1 MMKKLFMTC
10 VLAVMTLAAYAQNY
24 MVVDS
29 EKIFKSQ
36 SDYTA
41 ALSTLDELARSEQK
55 RVDEK
60 FAEIESLYNRY
71 MRVKS
76 SMTLTQQQAQENEI
90 MKREQEA
97 IAYQESV
104 FGNEGT
110 LMQRRVELIQP
121 IQKRVFSAIES
132 YAREEGFDLVID
144 SASNPTLIYRS
155 EAIDKTQAVIDRLK

>member
-1 MMKKLFMTC
+1 MRKVFLSWI
-10 VLAVMTLAAYAQNY
+10 LALAAFAGYAQNY

-36 SDYTA
+36 ADYTE
-41 ALSTLDELARSEQK
+41 ALTTLDELAKAEQK

-60 FAEIESLYNRY
+60 FAEVENLYNRY
-71 MRVKS
+71 MRVKN
-76 SMTLTQQQAQENEI
+76 SMTPAQQQAQENEI
-90 MKREQEA
+90 LQREQQA
-97 IAYQESV
+97 MQFQESI
-104 FGNEGT
+104 FGNEGS

-132 YAREEGFDLVID
+132 YAREAGYDLVID

-155 EAIDKTQAVIDRLK
+155 EQVDKTQAVIDRLK

>member
-1 MMKKLFMTC
+1 MRKVFLSWI
-10 VLAVMTLAAYAQNY
+10 LALVAFAGYAQNY

-36 SDYTA
+36 ADYTE
-41 ALSTLDELARSEQK
+41 ALTTLDELAKAEQK

-60 FAEIESLYNRY
+60 FAEVESLYNRY
-71 MRVKS
+71 MRVKN
-76 SMTLTQQQAQENEI
+76 SMTPAQQQAQENEI
-90 MKREQEA
+90 LQREQQA
-97 IAYQESV
+97 IQFQESI
-104 FGNEGT
+104 FGNEGS

-132 YAREEGFDLVID
+132 YAREAGYDLVID

-155 EAIDKTQAVIDRLK
+155 EQVDMTQAVIDRLK

>member
-1 MMKKLFMTC
+1 MRKVFLSWI
-10 VLAVMTLAAYAQNY
+10 LALAAFAGYAQNY

-36 SDYTA
+36 ADYTE
-41 ALSTLDELARSEQK
+41 ALTTLDELAKAEQK

-60 FAEIESLYNRY
+60 FAEVENLYNRY
-71 MRVKS
+71 MRVKN
-76 SMTLTQQQAQENEI
+76 SMTPAQQQAQENEI
-90 MKREQEA
+90 LQREQQA
-97 IAYQESV
+97 IQFQESI
-104 FGNEGT
+104 FGNEGS

-132 YAREEGFDLVID
+132 YAREAGYDLVID

-155 EAIDKTQAVIDRLK
+155 EQVDKTQAVIDRLK

>member
-1 MMKKLFMTC
+1 MRKVFLSWIW
-10 VLAVMTLAAYAQNY
+10 ALAALAGYAQNY

-36 SDYTA
+36 ADYTQ
-41 ALSTLDELARSEQK
+41 ALTTLDELAKAEQK

-60 FAEIESLYNRY
+60 FAEVESLYNRY
-71 MRVKS
+71 MRVKN
-76 SMTLTQQQAQENEI
+76 SMTPAQQQAQENEI
-90 MKREQEA
+90 LQREQQA
-97 IAYQESV
+97 IQFQESI
-104 FGNEGT
+104 FGNEGS

-132 YAREEGFDLVID
+132 YAREAGYDLVID

-155 EAIDKTQAVIDRLK
+155 EQVDKTQAVIDRLK

>member
-1 MMKKLFMTC
+1 MRKVFLSWI
-10 VLAVMTLAAYAQNY
+10 LALVAFAGYAQNY

-36 SDYTA
+36 ADYTE
-41 ALSTLDELARSEQK
+41 ALTTLDELAKAEQK

-60 FAEIESLYNRY
+60 FAEVESLYNRY
-71 MRVKS
+71 MRVKN
-76 SMTLTQQQAQENEI
+76 SMTPAQQQAQENEI
-90 MKREQEA
+90 LQREQQA
-97 IAYQESV
+97 IQFQESI
-104 FGNEGT
+104 FGNEGS

-132 YAREEGFDLVID
+132 YAREAGYDLVID

-155 EAIDKTQAVIDRLK
+155 EQVDKTQAVIDRLK

>member
-1 MMKKLFMTC
+1 MRKVFLSWI
-10 VLAVMTLAAYAQNY
+10 LALAALAGYAQNY

-36 SDYTA
+36 ADYTE
-41 ALSTLDELARSEQK
+41 ALTTLDELAKAEQK

-60 FAEIESLYNRY
+60 FAEVESLYNRY
-71 MRVKS
+71 MRVKN
-76 SMTLTQQQAQENEI
+76 SMTPAQQQAQENEI
-90 MKREQEA
+90 LQREQQA
-97 IAYQESV
+97 IQFQESI
-104 FGNEGT
+104 FGNEGS

-132 YAREEGFDLVID
+132 YAREAGYDLVID

-155 EAIDKTQAVIDRLK
+155 EQVDKTQAVIDRLK

>member
-1 MMKKLFMTC
+1 MRKVFLSWI
-10 VLAVMTLAAYAQNY
+10 LALAAFAGYAQNY

-36 SDYTA
+36 ADYTE
-41 ALSTLDELARSEQK
+41 ALTTLDELAKAEQK

-60 FAEIESLYNRY
+60 FAEVENLYNRY
-71 MRVKS
+71 MRVKN
-76 SMTLTQQQAQENEI
+76 SMTPAQQQAQETEI
-90 MKREQEA
+90 LQREQQA
-97 IAYQESV
+97 IQFQESI
-104 FGNEGT
+104 FGNEGS

-132 YAREEGFDLVID
+132 YAREAGYDLVID

-155 EAIDKTQAVIDRLK
+155 EQVDKTQAVIDRLK